1 MLENKLIK
9 MNLQL
14 FADGENADA
23 GNEQATDNTETTETK
38 ETAEIKSFTQAE
50 LDAQV
55 TAESDRRVS
64 KALETAKT
72 KWAAEEAEKVKQAAE
87 LAKLSGEQL
96 AAKQMELK
104 EQDIAKR
111 EGDLNKQILNMQTKE
126 DLIKKNLPADF
137 AGMCVAETPE
147 KTLENINALEVAW
160 KAAIEKGID
169 ERIKGSAGTPPG
181 AGSQTPGVSAG
192 AAYAQRYNVN
202 VVPQTK

>member
-1 MLENKLIK
+1 MLKDKLIK

-14 FADGENADA
+14 FADDAGADV
-23 GNEQATDNTETTETK
+23 GNEQATDNTETTETAK
-38 ETAEIKSFTQAE
+38 TVETDEIKTFTQAE
-50 LDAQV
+50 IDAE
-55 TAESDRRVS
+55 ADRRVS

-96 AAKQMELK
+96 AAKQLELK

-111 EGDLNKQILNMQTKE
+111 ESELSKQILSMQTKE
-126 DLIKKNLPADF
+126 DLIKKNLPVDF

-147 KTLENINALEVAW
+147 KTLENINALETAW

-181 AGSQTPGVSAG
+181 AGSLTPGVSAG
-192 AAYAQRYNVN
+192 ASYAQRYNVN
-202 VVPQTK
+202 VVPKTK

>member
-1 MLENKLIK
+1 

-14 FADGENADA
+14 FADGEASDA
-23 GNEQATDNTETTETK
+23 TTGVTEDAAETAETTETTEV
-38 ETAEIKSFTQAE
+38 KSFTQAE

-64 KALETAKT
+64 KALETAKG
-72 KWAAEEAEKVKQAAE
+72 KWAAEEAEKAKQAAE

-104 EQDIAKR
+104 EQDITKR
-111 EGDLNKQILNMQTKE
+111 EGDLNKQILSMQTKE

-137 AGMCVAETPE
+137 ATFCVAGTPE
-147 KTLENINALEVAW
+147 KTLENINALETAW

-169 ERIKGSAGTPPG
+169 ERIKGSSGTPPG
-181 AGSQTPGVSAG
+181 ATPQTPGVSAG
-192 AAYAQRYNVN
+192 ASYAQRYNVN
-202 VVPQTK
+202 VVPKTK